1 MGSRK
6 VGGGQALEGSKQ
18 DKELFYPKTMAV
30 TSETERQDMN
40 GVLCNVGKNL
50 PLENAKWGRLLFRQ
64 EENEILA
71 S

>member
-1 MGSRK
+1 
-6 VGGGQALEGSKQ
+6 
-18 DKELFYPKTMAV
+18 
-30 TSETERQDMN
+30 MN